1 MRPLISSPVRSTR
14 GFWLSWCGHFAYL
27 LVVLSAAIPASASA
41 QQPAGPLVVFNA
53 GSLAKPFNDLL
64 QAFKAKHPSIN
75 PAQENSGSLEAAR
88 KLTDLG
94 KIPDVLGVADYGV
107 IAKLLIPKYA
117 AWYATFARNAMVLVY
132 TDQST
137 GAGEITGQNWWQILL
152 RRGVRAGHSNPALDP
167 NGYRTLMVFQLAERF
182 YHQPGLAARLDRA
195 IPARYIRPKEADLVA
210 LVQAGELDYAW
221 SYLSIAKTTG
231 LRHVDLP
238 AEVDL
243 SDPRLAE
250 WYAQATV
257 RVPGQSAGG
266 RDSVEF
272 RAEPIVYALTI
283 PRAAPHRRT
292 AEAFVRFALSPEGRA
307 ILEAAGFTLLP
318 QPIASGPDKP
328 PAHLF

>member
-1 MRPLISSPVRSTR
+1 MRPQTPSPSGTTH
-14 GFWLSWCGHFAYL
+14 GFAHLACFLAL
-27 LVVLSAAIPASASA
+27 LVSAVPESASA

-53 GSLAKPFNDLL
+53 GSLAKPFSDLL
-64 QAFKAKHPSIN
+64 KAFKTKHPEVN
-75 PAQENSGSLEAAR
+75 PAQENSGSLETAR

-117 AWYATFARNAMVLVY
+117 GWYATFARNAMVLVY

-137 GAGEITGQNWWQILL
+137 AAGEITGQNWWQILL
-152 RRGVRAGHSNPALDP
+152 RPGIRAGHSNPALDP
-167 NGYRTLMVFQLAERF
+167 NGYRTLMAFQLAERF

-195 IPARYIRPKEADLVA
+195 IPARYIRPKEADLIA

-221 SYLSIAKTTG
+221 SYLSIARTTG

-238 AEVDL
+238 AEVAL
-243 SDPRLAE
+243 SDQRLAD
-250 WYAQATV
+250 WYAQAPV
-257 RVPGQSAGG
+257 RLPGPSAVG
-266 RDSVEF
+266 RDSLEF

-292 AEAFVRFALSPEGRA
+292 AEAFVRFAFSPEGRA

-318 QPIASGPDKP
+318 QPIAAGPEQP